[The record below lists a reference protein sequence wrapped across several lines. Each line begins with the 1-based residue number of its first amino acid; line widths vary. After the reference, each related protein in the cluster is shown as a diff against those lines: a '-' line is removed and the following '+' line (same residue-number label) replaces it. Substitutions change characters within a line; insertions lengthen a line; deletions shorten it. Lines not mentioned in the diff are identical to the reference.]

1 MNIVEKIM
9 YLYYMR
15 VKMLIDSILVY
26 IILILTSVYLG
37 WRFREEF
44 YVIDELKDELNDNLN
59 TIGSGLGLGITG
71 KDYDEDGNHII

>member
-1 MNIVEKIM
+1 
-9 YLYYMR
+9 
-15 VKMLIDSILVY
+15 MLIDSILVY